1 MDTIKVSVV
10 IFFLSTSNNVE
21 NIQKR
26 TLYFKKKEKEN
37 EGRREKRKRRENTHT
52 PLPSHCAYR
61 LGSKCNKTSQ
71 YLPSLAVEPPFWA
84 LLWQSRSCPCYK
96 MFQPLF
102 HYSHHSWWP
111 EISMK
116 PLAVYRPPRGLKK
129 YIHTFNSPGNS
140 EGACWLY
147 SSLQETSYPT
157 MAQPTRISQ
166 SGVICHLGN
175 VSMKSWG
182 SKLIINYSS

>member
-10 IFFLSTSNNVE
+10 IVFLSTSNNVE

-26 TLYFKKKEKEN
+26 TLYLKKKKERKKREKE
-37 EGRREKRKRRENTHT
+37 EGRKAREKEAKGKHTHT
-52 PLPSHCAYR
+52 HTHTQTHTHNLPSHCAYR
-61 LGSKCNKTSQ
+61 LGSKCNKTSH
-71 YLPSLAVEPPFWA
+71 YLPSLAVELPFWA

-116 PLAVYRPPRGLKK
+116 PLAVYKPPRGLKK

-147 SSLQETSYPT
+147 SSLWEASYPT
-157 MAQPTRISQ
+157 AVQPTRISRLWY
-166 SGVICHLGN
+166 VI
-175 VSMKSWG
+175 
-182 SKLIINYSS
+182 

>member
-1 MDTIKVSVV
+1 MWR
-10 IFFLSTSNNVE
+10 IF
-21 NIQKR
+21 KR
-26 TLYFKKKEKEN
+26 EHFTLKKR
-37 EGRREKRKRRENTHT
+37 EGRKEGERKGSKGKIHTHT
-52 PLPSHCAYR
+52 SLPSHCAYR

-71 YLPSLAVEPPFWA
+71 YLPSLVVELPFWA

-96 MFQPLF
+96 VFQPLF

-116 PLAVYRPPRGLKK
+116 PLAVYKPPRGLKK
-129 YIHTFNSPGNS
+129 IHTFNSPGNS

-147 SSLQETSYPT
+147 CSLQEASYPT

-175 VSMKSWG
+175 VS
-182 SKLIINYSS
+182 IT